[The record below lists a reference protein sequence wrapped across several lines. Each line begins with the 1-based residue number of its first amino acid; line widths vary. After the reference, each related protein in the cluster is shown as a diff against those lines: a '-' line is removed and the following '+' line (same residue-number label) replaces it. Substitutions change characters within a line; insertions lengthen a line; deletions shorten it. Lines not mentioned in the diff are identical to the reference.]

1 MKNKKSVYILLSVAA
16 ICLVGLAVSSI
27 IDWPVDFNKSEG
39 NIAKSSRFS
48 RKTAADGLSNMHEL
62 LLNDEDFKSTVVL
75 SYVVMD
81 TRSSQFNAL
90 VDMSAEAAGDIP
102 EFKGIL
108 KDMQKAKKTA
118 ENVCASMKAA
128 GNDLDAALGGET
140 PEDLAQNTTNAALAY
155 NTLQKQNS
163 LATRFIE
170 TTDKYLENNEAD
182 DRLKLVRDQWAEYQQ
197 MTATLDQDVEAA
209 NALKEKGYLLDAE
222 QTASALNLF
231 DNMNQLIVVRASA
244 LTDAFNGKS
253 SFNAFDVISNEKLA
267 FLRADAISNSEIIG
281 AQNLANE
288 LRTDAIGNS
297 ELISTKGLADQIRMD
312 AINNSELIGAQD
324 LKMIRNGEVIS
335 IQDLKMVISNSEVI
349 GTQGLANQQGL
360 AAGPKILPNSEAVNS
375 QRGLANQQE
384 LFNTLNGFDIV
395 GRLGYF
401 DGLAN
406 LRMTTDDLSLK
417 NWSNT
422 ERVVGAIPISD
433 AINAL
438 AIGDA
443 AAIKS
448 VMAE

>member
-27 IDWPVDFNKSEG
+27 IDWPVDFSNSEG

-267 FLRADAISNSEIIG
+267 FLRTDAISNSEIIG

-288 LRTDAIGNS
+288 LRTDAISNSEIIGAQNLANELRTDAISNSEIIGAQNLASQLKTDAIKNS
-297 ELISTKGLADQIRMD
+297 ELIA
-312 AINNSELIGAQD
+312 AQN
-324 LKMIRNGEVIS
+324 LNMT
-335 IQDLKMVISNSEVI
+335 ISNSEII
-349 GTQGLANQQGL
+349 GAQNLANQDLLQKL
-360 AAGPKILPNSEAVNS
+360 NSFDVIS
-375 QRGLANQQE
+375 K
-384 LFNTLNGFDIV
+384 LNA
-395 GRLGYF
+395 F
-401 DGLAN
+401 DGLKN
-406 LRMTTDDLSLK
+406 IGEITGNFSLK
-417 NWSNT
+417 SWSSI
-422 ERVVGAIPISD
+422 EKGIAAVPIND
-433 AINAL
+433 AID
-438 AIGDA
+438 AIA
-443 AAIKS
+443 AADGVALK
-448 VMAE
+448 AFHF

>member
-27 IDWPVDFNKSEG
+27 IDWPVDFSNSEG

-62 LLNDEDFKSTVVL
+62 LLNDEDFKSTVLL

-267 FLRADAISNSEIIG
+267 FLRTDAISNSEIIG

-288 LRTDAIGNS
+288 LRTDAI
-297 ELISTKGLADQIRMD
+297 
-312 AINNSELIGAQD
+312 
-324 LKMIRNGEVIS
+324 
-335 IQDLKMVISNSEVI
+335 SNSEVI
-349 GTQGLANQQGL
+349 GAQNLANELRTDAISNSEIIGAQNLASQLKTDAIKNSELIAAQNLNMAISNSEIIGAQNLANQDLLQKL
-360 AAGPKILPNSEAVNS
+360 NSFDVIS
-375 QRGLANQQE
+375 K
-384 LFNTLNGFDIV
+384 LNA
-395 GRLGYF
+395 F
-401 DGLAN
+401 DGLKN
-406 LRMTTDDLSLK
+406 IGEITGNFSLK
-417 NWSNT
+417 SWSSI
-422 ERVVGAIPISD
+422 EKGIAAVPIND
-433 AINAL
+433 AID
-438 AIGDA
+438 AIA
-443 AAIKS
+443 AADAVALK
-448 VMAE
+448 AFHF

>member
-27 IDWPVDFNKSEG
+27 IDWPVDFSNSEG

-90 VDMSAEAAGDIP
+90 VDMSTEAAGDIP

-267 FLRADAISNSEIIG
+267 FLRTDAISNSEIIG

-288 LRTDAIGNS
+288 LRTDAISNSEIIGAQNLANELRTDAISNSEIIGAQNLASQLKTDAIKNS
-297 ELISTKGLADQIRMD
+297 ELIAAQNL
-312 AINNSELIGAQD
+312 NSFD
-324 LKMIRNGEVIS
+324 VIS
-335 IQDLKMVISNSEVI
+335 K
-349 GTQGLANQQGL
+349 
-360 AAGPKILPNSEAVNS
+360 
-375 QRGLANQQE
+375 
-384 LFNTLNGFDIV
+384 LNA
-395 GRLGYF
+395 F
-401 DGLAN
+401 DGLKN
-406 LRMTTDDLSLK
+406 IGEITGNFSLK
-417 NWSNT
+417 SWSSI
-422 ERVVGAIPISD
+422 EKGIAAVPIND
-433 AINAL
+433 AID
-438 AIGDA
+438 AIA
-443 AAIKS
+443 AADGVALK
-448 VMAE
+448 AFHF

>member
-27 IDWPVDFNKSEG
+27 IDWPVDFSNSEG

-209 NALKEKGYLLDAE
+209 NALKEKGYLLDAQ

-244 LTDAFNGKS
+244 LSDAFNCKS

-267 FLRADAISNSEIIG
+267 MFKGEAISNSEMIG
-281 AQNLANE
+281 TQTLASQE
-288 LRTDAIGNS
+288 GIKTL
-297 ELISTKGLADQIRMD
+297 
-312 AINNSELIGAQD
+312 NNSELVSMKSLANQIKTDAI
-324 LKMIRNGEVIS
+324 K
-335 IQDLKMVISNSEVI
+335 NSEMI
-349 GTQGLANQQGL
+349 GIQNLNMIANQQGL
-360 AAGPKILPNSEAVNS
+360 AAGPKILPNSEAIDS

-395 GRLGYF
+395 SRLASF
-401 DGLAN
+401 DELVT
-406 LRMTTDDLSLK
+406 LRNTSLDLSLK
-417 NWSNT
+417 SWSGT
-422 ERVVGAIPISD
+422 DKVIGAIPIND